1 MCNLDNLII
10 FQVYYFHL
18 SISQNTPQESS
29 TLPSKTCVAPNHNHY
44 AKGNAGSPILCP
56 PDARS
61 QLIGKDSDAG
71 KDWWEG
77 DDRGWNGWMA
87 SLTQQTWVWASSGR
101 WWRMGSLSCYSP
113 WGHNGSDTTERLN
126 WPNWLTDS
134 HSIPNDP
141 KSYYPPLPDKVTE
154 VQNGFFKKCPNPIA

>member
-1 MCNLDNLII
+1 MLEQTLDSPLQEDQTSHSWRESVWLFIGRTDAEAEALI
-10 FQVYYFHL
+10 L
-18 SISQNTPQESS
+18 W
-29 TLPSKTCVAPNHNHY
+29 
-44 AKGNAGSPILCP
+44 P
-56 PDARS
+56 PDAKNW
-61 QLIGKDSDAG
+61 LIGKDSDAG

-77 DDRGWNGWMA
+77 DDRGWNGWVA